1 MPLIQ
6 DKPSKLASF
15 SFEEKQE
22 IYQILSEFCT
32 ENKLS
37 LFEKNIKNRTK
48 HLTVVLEDIEHPHN
62 ASAVMRSCDCFGIQ
76 DLYILER
83 EHQFKVSPGPTSGAE
98 KWIDY
103 HRFGP
108 RDGNN
113 LSTLIATL
121 KQEGYKIIATMPH
134 EQDCMVEDLDISEK
148 TALVFGTEHTGISD
162 EVIKHADGF
171 VKMPMYGFTE
181 SYNIS
186 VCAAL
191 MLYATTA
198 KMRTSDINWQL
209 SPEEELDVKL
219 RWQSMTIKKYDMLL
233 DLAIKRLQEK

>member
-1 MPLIQ
+1 
-6 DKPSKLASF
+6 
-15 SFEEKQE
+15 
-22 IYQILSEFCT
+22 
-32 ENKLS
+32 
-37 LFEKNIKNRTK
+37 
-48 HLTVVLEDIEHPHN
+48 
-62 ASAVMRSCDCFGIQ
+62 
-76 DLYILER
+76 
-83 EHQFKVSPGPTSGAE
+83 
-98 KWIDY
+98 
-103 HRFGP
+103 
-108 RDGNN
+108 
-113 LSTLIATL
+113 
-121 KQEGYKIIATMPH
+121 IATMPH
-134 EQDCMVEDLDISEK
+134 EQDCMVEDLDITEK

-219 RWQSMTIKKYDMLL
+219 RWQSMTIKKYDTLL
-233 DLAIKRLQEK
+233 DLAIKRLKDK